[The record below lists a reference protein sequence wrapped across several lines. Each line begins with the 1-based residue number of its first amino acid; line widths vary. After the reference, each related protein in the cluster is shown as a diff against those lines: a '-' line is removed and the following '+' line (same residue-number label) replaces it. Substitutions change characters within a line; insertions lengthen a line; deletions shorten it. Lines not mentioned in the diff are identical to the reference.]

1 MATERSGVRGAASIF
16 TVNLRRA
23 LGLLALTIS
32 AAATRLSGQ
41 EVQFQPQAGLSLPTR
56 VSLKDGSI
64 HILQKIGYKFGAR
77 LNLIFNDRF
86 DVTTGVSYVPGYAT
100 LQGGGKRVS
109 VGTSSQVLSAA
120 TGARYWI
127 RPEYKLLSW
136 EIHTGM
142 GVVFGGTPP
151 YEELFESSTVTGVLG
166 TTLRYQWGG
175 IASFTMRLQQRLYRL
190 GFGKMSSGT
199 SSNPFQVTFA
209 VGLPWLGRLRPSTS
223 Y

>member
-1 MATERSGVRGAASIF
+1 VRGAASIV
-16 TVNLRRA
+16 TMNVRWA
-23 LGLLALTIS
+23 LGIVALAIAAGAGSLS
-32 AAATRLSGQ
+32 AQ
-41 EVQFQPQAGLSLPTR
+41 VVQFQPEAGLSLPTR

-64 HILQKIGYKFGAR
+64 NIQQKIGYKFGAR
-77 LNLIFNDRF
+77 LNLVFNDRF

-127 RPEYKLLSW
+127 RPEFRLLSW

-142 GVVFGGTPP
+142 GVVFGGKPP
-151 YEELFESSTVTGVLG
+151 YEDLLESSTVTGVLG
-166 TTLRYQWGG
+166 TTLRYQWGR
-175 IASFTMRLQQRLYRL
+175 IASFTMRVQERLYRL
-190 GFGKMSSGT
+190 AFGRMSSGT

-209 VGLPWLGRLRPSTS
+209 VGLPWLEKLRPSTS